1 MNRRFWVE
9 VRVSY
14 DGVTE
19 KGEKANMKETWLV
32 RAATSAE
39 AESRATEKVCAYN
52 GVEDVDVEACVKR
65 NIAAIWVSSINDGLM
80 KFVKRNIAALWV
92 SSINDGLMKFVK
104 FYKVRCEGLLVNAE
118 TGKERICK
126 RNYLIMSPNMLDAYE
141 TFVKCISDSEFSE
154 FEVLGINL
162 TPIVKVLSDHE

>member
-32 RAATSAE
+32 RAATFAE

-52 GVEDVDVEACVKR
+52 GCVENVGVEACVKR
-65 NIAAIWVSSINDGLM
+65 N
-80 KFVKRNIAALWV
+80 FAALWA
-92 SSINDGLMKFVK
+92 SSTTGDLDK
-104 FYKVRCEGLLVNAE
+104 FYKVRCECHLVNE
-118 TGKERICK
+118 GIGKERLVK
-126 RNYLIMSPNMLDAYE
+126 RYYLIMSPNMLDAYE
-141 TFVKCISDSEFSE
+141 TFVKCMSDSNFSE

-162 TPIVKVLSDHE
+162 TPIVEVLSDHE

>member
-19 KGEKANMKETWLV
+19 KGEKTNMKKTWLV
-32 RAATSAE
+32 RAATFAE
-39 AESRATEKVCAYN
+39 AESRATEKVCAYT
-52 GVEDVDVEACVKR
+52 GVEDVGVEACVKR
-65 NIAAIWVSSINDGLM
+65 NID
-80 KFVKRNIAALWV
+80 ALWV
-92 SSINDGLMKFVK
+92 SSLNDDLMK

-154 FEVLGINL
+154 IKMLGINL
-162 TPIVKVLSDHE
+162 TPIVEVLSDQE

>member
-1 MNRRFWVE
+1 MNKSFWVE

-19 KGEKANMKETWLV
+19 KGEKTNMKETWLV
-32 RAATSAE
+32 RAATFAE

-65 NIAAIWVSSINDGLM
+65 NIAAIWVGSLNDDLM
-80 KFVKRNIAALWV
+80 
-92 SSINDGLMKFVK
+92 K

-154 FEVLGINL
+154 IKMLGINL
-162 TPIVKVLSDHE
+162 TPIVEVLSDHE

>member
-32 RAATSAE
+32 RAATFAE

-52 GVEDVDVEACVKR
+52 GVEDVGVEACVKR
-65 NIAAIWVSSINDGLM
+65 NIVAFWVGSLNGD
-80 KFVKRNIAALWV
+80 
-92 SSINDGLMKFVK
+92 K
-104 FYKVRCEGLLVNAE
+104 FYKVRCEGLLVNE
-118 TGKERICK
+118 KTGKERIVK
-126 RNYLIMSPNMLDAYE
+126 RDYLVLSPNMLKAYE
-141 TFVKCISDSEFSE
+141 TFFKCMSDSEFSE
-154 FEVLGINL
+154 IEVLGINL
-162 TPIVKVLSDHE
+162 TPIVEVLSDQE

>member
-9 VRVSY
+9 VRVSF

-32 RAATSAE
+32 RAATFAE

-52 GVEDVDVEACVKR
+52 GVEDVGVEACVKR
-65 NIAAIWVSSINDGLM
+65 NIAAFWVGSLNGDKS
-80 KFVKRNIAALWV
+80 
-92 SSINDGLMKFVK
+92 
-104 FYKVRCEGLLVNAE
+104 YKVRCEGLLVNE
-118 TGKERICK
+118 KTGKERIVK
-126 RNYLIMSPNMLDAYE
+126 RDYLVLSPNMLDAYE
-141 TFVKCISDSEFSE
+141 TFVKCMSDSDFSE

-162 TPIVKVLSDHE
+162 TPIVEVLSDHE

>member
-32 RAATSAE
+32 RAATFAE
-39 AESRATEKVCAYN
+39 AESRATEKVCAYD
-52 GVEDVDVEACVKR
+52 GCVENVGVEACVKR
-65 NIAAIWVSSINDGLM
+65 N
-80 KFVKRNIAALWV
+80 FAALWA
-92 SSINDGLMKFVK
+92 SSTTGDLDK
-104 FYKVRCEGLLVNAE
+104 FYKVRCEGLLVNE
-118 TGKERICK
+118 KTGKERIVK
-126 RNYLIMSPNMLDAYE
+126 RDYLILSPNMLDAYE
-141 TFVKCISDSEFSE
+141 TFFKCMSDSDFSE

-162 TPIVKVLSDHE
+162 TPIVEELSDHE

>member
-32 RAATSAE
+32 RAATFAE

-52 GVEDVDVEACVKR
+52 GVEDVGVEACVKR
-65 NIAAIWVSSINDGLM
+65 NID
-80 KFVKRNIAALWV
+80 ALWA
-92 SSINDGLMKFVK
+92 SSLNDDLMK
-104 FYKVRCEGLLVNAE
+104 FYKVRCEGLLVNE
-118 TGKERICK
+118 KTGKERIVK
-126 RNYLIMSPNMLDAYE
+126 RDYLVLSPNMLDAYE
-141 TFVKCISDSEFSE
+141 TFVKCMSDSDFSE

-162 TPIVKVLSDHE
+162 TPIVEVLSDQE

>member
-32 RAATSAE
+32 RAATFAE
-39 AESRATEKVCAYN
+39 AESRATEKVCASN

-65 NIAAIWVSSINDGLM
+65 NID
-80 KFVKRNIAALWV
+80 ALWV
-92 SSINDGLMKFVK
+92 SSLNGELGK
-104 FYKVRCEGLLVNAE
+104 FYKVRCGIRLVNE
-118 TGKERICK
+118 KIGKERIVK
-126 RNYLIMSPNMLDAYE
+126 RNYLILSPNMLDAYE
-141 TFVKCISDSEFSE
+141 TFIKCMSDTEFSE
-154 FEVLGINL
+154 YEVLGINL
-162 TPIVKVLSDHE
+162 TPIVEILSDHE

>member
-1 MNRRFWVE
+1 MNKRFWVE

-32 RAATSAE
+32 RAATFAE

-52 GVEDVDVEACVKR
+52 GVEDVGVEACVKR
-65 NIAAIWVSSINDGLM
+65 NID
-80 KFVKRNIAALWV
+80 ALWA
-92 SSINDGLMKFVK
+92 SSLNDDLMK

-141 TFVKCISDSEFSE
+141 TFVKRISDSEFSE
-154 FEVLGINL
+154 IKMLGINL
-162 TPIVKVLSDHE
+162 TPIVEVLSDQE

>member
-19 KGEKANMKETWLV
+19 KGEKANIKETWLV
-32 RAATSAE
+32 RAATFAE
-39 AESRATEKVCAYN
+39 AESRATENVCAYT
-52 GVEDVDVEACVKR
+52 GVEDVGVEACVKR
-65 NIAAIWVSSINDGLM
+65 NIAAVWVSSQNGDLT
-80 KFVKRNIAALWV
+80 
-92 SSINDGLMKFVK
+92 K

-126 RNYLIMSPNMLDAYE
+126 RNYLVLSLNMLDAYE
-141 TFVKCISDSEFSE
+141 TFVKCMSDSEFSE

-162 TPIVKVLSDHE
+162 TPIVEVLSDHE

>member
-19 KGEKANMKETWLV
+19 KGEKTNMKETWLV
-32 RAATSAE
+32 RAATFAE

-52 GVEDVDVEACVKR
+52 GVEDVDVEAC
-65 NIAAIWVSSINDGLM
+65 
-80 KFVKRNIAALWV
+80 VKRNIAALWV

-141 TFVKCISDSEFSE
+141 TFVQCISDSDFSE

-162 TPIVKVLSDHE
+162 TPIVEVLSDHE

>member
-1 MNRRFWVE
+1 MNRSFWVE

-32 RAATSAE
+32 RAATFAE

-52 GVEDVDVEACVKR
+52 GVEDVGVEACVKR
-65 NIAAIWVSSINDGLM
+65 NIAA
-80 KFVKRNIAALWV
+80 LWV
-92 SSINDGLMKFVK
+92 CSLNGDK
-104 FYKVRCEGLLVNAE
+104 FYKVRCGGLLVNE
-118 TGKERICK
+118 KTGKERIVK
-126 RNYLIMSPNMLDAYE
+126 RDYLVLSPNMLDAYE
-141 TFVKCISDSEFSE
+141 TFVKCISDSDFSE

-162 TPIVKVLSDHE
+162 TPIVEVLSDHE

>member
-32 RAATSAE
+32 RAATFAE

-52 GVEDVDVEACVKR
+52 GVENVGVEACVKR
-65 NIAAIWVSSINDGLM
+65 N
-80 KFVKRNIAALWV
+80 FAALWA
-92 SSINDGLMKFVK
+92 SSSTGDLDK
-104 FYKVRCEGLLVNAE
+104 FYKVRCEGLLVNEE
-118 TGKERICK
+118 TGKERLVK
-126 RNYLIMSPNMLDAYE
+126 RDYLVLSPNMFNAYE
-141 TFVKCISDSEFSE
+141 TFFKCMSDSEFSE
-154 FEVLGINL
+154 IEVLGINL
-162 TPIVKVLSDHE
+162 TPIVEVLSDHE